1 MCGTKWS
8 HHDRGAGCNKIYGAS
23 CNRFLAFY
31 NLKFVFFFRMWWT
44 HIYASNHALYLLDII
59 SKQLIFL
66 SIFLSRNL

>member
-31 NLKFVFFFRMWWT
+31 NLKFVFFFVRDEHTFTPVTMRC
-44 HIYASNHALYLLDII
+44 IY
-59 SKQLIFL
+59 
-66 SIFLSRNL
+66 